1 MHIGM
6 CGGVQM
12 IEQPVR
18 IGIREKEVQVF
29 VPDESGVGGL
39 LDLGEERCEEIED
52 IQESARFGMQ
62 VQLGP
67 GEDLAEFVQGAET
80 AGQGHESIGEIRH
93 ESFAFVHGVDE
104 SEFCDA
110 AVGKFPVF
118 EKAGNDS
125 DDLSATGEDGVR
137 DDAHESDIAPAID
150 EGELPT
156 GDFEPESPGCLGVV
170 GVGTRA

>member
-1 MHIGM
+1 M
-6 CGGVQM
+6 
-12 IEQPVR
+12 
-18 IGIREKEVQVF
+18 F
-29 VPDESGVGGL
+29 VTDESGAGGQ

-67 GEDLAEFVQGAET
+67 GEDLAEFVHGAET

-125 DDLSATGEDGVR
+125 DDLSATGERLTSRSEYHQGFWAETEPR
-137 DDAHESDIAPAID
+137 GGRMLTPAGAISRN
-150 EGELPT
+150 LKR
-156 GDFEPESPGCLGVV
+156 S
-170 GVGTRA
+170 R